1 MKKKFKQQLDEAFA
15 IDLKNSKKI
24 LQEEYKGFQ
33 KDRDTLLR
41 KVQKLKESPN
51 ISKIY
56 LKKLNELE
64 KELL

>member
-24 LQEEYKGFQ
+24 LQEEYKGLQ